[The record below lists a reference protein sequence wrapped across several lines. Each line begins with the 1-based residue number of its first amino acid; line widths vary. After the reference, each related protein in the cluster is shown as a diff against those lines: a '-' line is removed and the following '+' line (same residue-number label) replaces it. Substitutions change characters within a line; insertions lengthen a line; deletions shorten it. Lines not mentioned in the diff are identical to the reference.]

1 MSVGESVHRVRWS
14 PTRLR
19 MRSVA
24 VLLLVA
30 SAFACEST
38 TELVVEDVILPPP
51 ALDVAPSPNGALQ
64 TAVFAG
70 GCFWGVEA
78 VFEHVRGVSQAVSG
92 YAGGTAETA
101 TYEVV
106 TSGLTGHAESVE
118 VTFDPRVV
126 SYGKLLQ
133 VFFSVAHDPTQI
145 NAQTPDIGPQYRSNL
160 FTLNEEQGS
169 VARAYIAQLDSARI
183 FRSRIAT
190 RVDRLE
196 AFYLAESEHQDYLP
210 GHLHELYVIR
220 YDVPKLERLRRI
232 FPELYREPS

>member
-1 MSVGESVHRVRWS
+1 VSRSTSRAGIRFAAALPRVR
-14 PTRLR
+14 
-19 MRSVA
+19 A
-24 VLLLVA
+24 AAALLCIVA
-30 SAFACEST
+30 SAACESS
-38 TELVVEDVILPPP
+38 TELAVEDVILPPP
-51 ALDVAPSPNGALQ
+51 ALDVAPSTTGALQ

-78 VFEHVRGVSQAVSG
+78 VFEHVRGVTRAVSG

-101 TYEVV
+101 TYEAV

-160 FTLNEEQGS
+160 FTVNGEQES
-169 VARAYIAQLDSARI
+169 VARAYIAQLDAAGL
-183 FRSRIAT
+183 FRARIAT
-190 RVDRLE
+190 RVDTLE
-196 AFYLAESEHQDYLP
+196 AFFVAEGEHQDYLP
-210 GHLHELYVIR
+210 SHVHELYVIR
-220 YDVPKLERLRRI
+220 YDLPKLERLRRI
-232 FPELYREPS
+232 FPELYRETH